1 MPHPPRSAAQMSTL
15 AEIVGRFFN
24 GPKVPTDIDAR
35 IYVLAER
42 AVRQQIVEQIREFC
56 ASNQQVRMS
65 DVMRII
71 KGD

>member
-1 MPHPPRSAAQMSTL
+1 MSGLTD
-15 AEIVGRFFN
+15 IVDRFFN
-24 GPKVPTDIDAR
+24 GAPTVPTDIDAR
-35 IYVLAER
+35 IYALAER

-71 KGD
+71 KGE